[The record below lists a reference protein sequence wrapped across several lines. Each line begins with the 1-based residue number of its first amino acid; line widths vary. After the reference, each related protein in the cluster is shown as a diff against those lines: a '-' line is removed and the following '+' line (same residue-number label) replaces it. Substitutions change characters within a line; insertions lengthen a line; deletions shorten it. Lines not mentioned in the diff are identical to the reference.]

1 MKAGIF
7 DPYLDTIGGGERY
20 AMTVAEALLE
30 KGWRVDIFW
39 GNEEVKQKLIEKFSL
54 EIERVNFVLY
64 SPRTTNLLSRKK
76 IESSYDL
83 LFYFSDGSVPFMFGK
98 KNILHFQVPFKNVL
112 KKSLKN
118 TLKLKRIFAVVCN
131 SYFTK
136 KFVDKGLGIASKVIF
151 PPVDVELLE
160 PMTKKNVI
168 LSVGRFS
175 QLLQGKRQDVLID
188 VFKEMINEKK
198 IEDWKLILAG
208 GSEIGSTEYLRELRQ
223 SSGGFP
229 IEIVENPSFKELKKL
244 YGEAKIFW
252 TASGYGIDEEREPER
267 VEHFGMST
275 VEAMAAGCVP
285 IVMGK
290 GGQKEIIENGK
301 NGFLWQKKEELEK
314 LTIEIIRNPAK
325 LQKISRDA
333 ILRSKCFSKEV
344 FYDGFYL
351 LLNDKNC

>member
-20 AMTVAEALLE
+20 AMTIAEALLE
-30 KGWRVDIFW
+30 IGWHVDVFW
-39 GNEEVKQKLIEKFSL
+39 NDEKIKQKLIEKFSL
-54 EIERVNFVLY
+54 EVERINFVPY
-64 SPRTTNLLSRKK
+64 SSRTSNLLKRKK
-76 IESSYDL
+76 IESNYDL
-83 LFYFSDGSVPFMFGK
+83 LFYFSDGSIPFMFGK

-118 TLKLKRIFAVVCN
+118 TLKLKRIFTVVCN

-160 PMTKKNVI
+160 PMIKKNVI

-208 GSEIGSTEYLRELRQ
+208 GSEIGSTDYLRELRQ

-229 IEIVENPSFKELKKL
+229 IEIVENPSFEELKKL

-252 TASGYGIDEEREPER
+252 TASGYGMDEEREPER

-285 IVMGK
+285 IVMKK

-301 NGFLWQKKEELEK
+301 NGLFWQEKEELEK
-314 LTIEIIRNPAK
+314 LTIEVVSDPTK
-325 LQKISRDA
+325 LQKISKDA
-333 ILRSKCFSKEV
+333 ILRSKDFSKKI
-344 FYDGFYL
+344 FYDKFL
-351 LLNDKNC
+351 SLVNESS

>member
-20 AMTVAEALLE
+20 AMTIAEALLE
-30 KGWRVDIFW
+30 IGWHVDVFW
-39 GNEEVKQKLIEKFSL
+39 NDEKIKQKLIEKFSL
-54 EIERVNFVLY
+54 EVERINFVPY
-64 SPRTTNLLSRKK
+64 SSRTSNLLKRKK
-76 IESSYDL
+76 IESNYDL
-83 LFYFSDGSVPFMFGK
+83 LFYFSDGSIPFMFGK

-118 TLKLKRIFAVVCN
+118 TLKLKRIFTVVCN

-160 PMTKKNVI
+160 PMIKKNVI

-175 QLLQGKRQDVLID
+175 QLLQGKRQDVLVD
-188 VFKEMINEKK
+188 VFKKMVKEKK
-198 IEDWKLILAG
+198 IQDWKLILAG
-208 GSEIGSTEYLRELRQ
+208 GSEIGSTDYLRELRQ

-229 IEIVENPSFKELKKL
+229 IEIVENPSFEELKKL

-252 TASGYGIDEEREPER
+252 TASGYGMDEEREPER

-285 IVMGK
+285 IVMKK

-301 NGFLWQKKEELEK
+301 NGFLWQEKEELK
-314 LTIEIIRNPAK
+314 NLTMETINNP
-325 LQKISRDA
+325 QKAQTISKNA
-333 ILRSKCFSKEV
+333 ILRSKDYSKEV
-344 FYDGFYL
+344 FYSRFYSL
-351 LLNDKNC
+351 VDNESS